1 MLLSV
6 IPFFIDIVSTVFFC
20 TTCRWPRHFFSH
32 FFCVLYNKYFSVSLL
47 RSIAVQFF
55 ILSISYVYIAP
66 AVSFHVQTVVQCW
79 LHSPTLL
86 PWFSCCKGRD
96 FFLFIFYYL
105 PLQLFFCA
113 VGRVCTKAWRS
124 LCHFFLHVLY
134 NKYFLSSLLG
144 VDCRLVLYGTVSFFI
159 FHAITRKFRF
169 RAC

>member
-1 MLLSV
+1 MFLFYGKPWCNV
-6 IPFFIDIVSTVFFC
+6 IVSHPLLYRHCIHGFFLHDVPLA
-20 TTCRWPRHFFSH
+20 TSFFSH
-32 FFCVLYNKYFSVSLL
+32 FFCVSYNKYFSVSLL

-124 LCHFFLHVLY
+124 LCHFFCMFCTI
-134 NKYFLSSLLG
+134 N
-144 VDCRLVLYGTVSFFI
+144 I
-159 FHAITRKFRF
+159 FYRRY
-169 RAC
+169 

>member
-105 PLQLFFCA
+105 PLQLFFFA

-124 LCHFFLHVLY
+124 LCHFFCMFCTI
-134 NKYFLSSLLG
+134 N
-144 VDCRLVLYGTVSFFI
+144 I
-159 FHAITRKFRF
+159 FYRRY
-169 RAC
+169 